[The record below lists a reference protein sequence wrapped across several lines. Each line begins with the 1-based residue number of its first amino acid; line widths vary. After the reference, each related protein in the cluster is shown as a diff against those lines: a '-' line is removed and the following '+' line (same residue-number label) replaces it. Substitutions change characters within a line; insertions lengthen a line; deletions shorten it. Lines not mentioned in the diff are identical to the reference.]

1 MTDNESFPKSS
12 AKTGEKH
19 MRKVGVCMKRDD
31 VILCGNPKDIKK
43 IMDIL
48 DAQNVEQIGSLPD
61 KIDHD
66 LKTDDQSTPDA
77 IASHDAHADDPGSDL
92 ESQNSDDWCPVT
104 YTRPLK
110 AKQ

>member
-1 MTDNESFPKSS
+1 
-12 AKTGEKH
+12 

-61 KIDHD
+61 KIDSD
-66 LKTDDQSTPDA
+66 LKTDDRSTPDA
-77 IASHDAHADDPGSDL
+77 IASHDAHADDEGFDL
-92 ESQNSDDWCPVT
+92 EPPNSEDWCPVT
-104 YTRPLK
+104 YARPLK